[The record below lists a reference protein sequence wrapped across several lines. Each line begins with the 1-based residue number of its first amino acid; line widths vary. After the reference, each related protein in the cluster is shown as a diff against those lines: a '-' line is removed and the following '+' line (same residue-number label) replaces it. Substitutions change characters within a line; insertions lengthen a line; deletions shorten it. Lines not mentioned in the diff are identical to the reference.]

1 MRYFIF
7 IFNGRGGNG
16 VIFVKSAGYKGH
28 CNKGGRTIPR
38 AFKAE
43 GKHRPMVRQ
52 QCSIVC
58 TTRQTEA
65 RGKAVDVSF
74 FSWLINLGKKTP
86 KLLKFT

>member
-16 VIFVKSAGYKGH
+16 VIFGKSAGYKGH

-43 GKHRPMVRQ
+43 GNTDLWYGNSVALCVRHAKPRR
-52 QCSIVC
+52 VG
-58 TTRQTEA
+58 RQWMCP
-65 RGKAVDVSF
+65 F
-74 FSWLINLGKKTP
+74 FLG
-86 KLLKFT
+86 